1 MITQTGCYRKIKEA
15 VSHKTRKKKVLLVK
29 SKDMSL
35 VLIVKSDNVNS
46 FNYADIWNLKRI
58 KKYYSIFSFTIVFC

>member
-1 MITQTGCYRKIKEA
+1 
-15 VSHKTRKKKVLLVK
+15 
-29 SKDMSL
+29 MSL

>member
-15 VSHKTRKKKVLLVK
+15 VSHKTRKKKVLLGK
-29 SKDMSL
+29 SQDMSL

-46 FNYADIWNLKRI
+46 FNYADIWN
-58 KKYYSIFSFTIVFC
+58 